1 MIVLAR
7 AATAR
12 RSMVNGR
19 GAVLVTITASDGEHH
34 AFVVPDD
41 IALELVV
48 RSLVAIQETH
58 RLEAPTPPEGK

>member
-1 MIVLAR
+1 
-7 AATAR
+7 
-12 RSMVNGR
+12 MVNGR